1 MNSPNATAV
10 RWLLLA
16 SLGLNIALLSGL
28 AVHAFE
34 HGRPPHHEARTAM
47 GRGEMLP
54 HPMLLRR
61 VLSGE
66 REAVADAV
74 MRKHRDGIRRAL
86 RARADARAEV
96 HAVLSATALD
106 RPALDRAFAALRAR
120 DAEAA
125 TAVQAMLAELMG
137 ELTPAER
144 EAVVE
149 GMRRRHPSRAHD
161 R

>member
-1 MNSPNATAV
+1 MNLPNTTAM

-28 AVHAFE
+28 AVHVFE
-34 HGRPPHHEARTAM
+34 HDRQSHREGRGTM
-47 GRGEMLP
+47 GRGGMLP
-54 HPMLLRR
+54 HPMLIRR
-61 VLSGE
+61 VMSDEGE
-66 REAVADAV
+66 PVADAV
-74 MRKHRDGIRRAL
+74 MQTHRDGIRRAL

-96 HAVLSATALD
+96 HAVLSATTLD

-125 TAVQAMLAELMG
+125 TAVQAMLTELMVQ
-137 ELTPAER
+137 LTPEER
-144 EAVVE
+144 RALVE
-149 GMRRRHPSRAHD
+149 GMRRRHSARPHD